1 MYVEIKEGLKRKP
14 KKDERTIVLS
24 QIEALLKDESDIIA
38 NMANV
43 AALLYHSFDYFWVGF
58 YILKDNQLVLGPFQ
72 GPIACTR
79 INLDKGVCGF
89 AATTQMSVVVPDVD
103 KFPGH
108 IACSTES
115 KSEIVIPCVVENKT
129 IFVLDV
135 DSRKLNFFNEKDQK
149 FLEEVVRLL
158 S

>member
-14 KKDERTIVLS
+14 KKDERTIVLN
-24 QIEALLKDESDIIA
+24 QIEALLDDETDIIA
-38 NMANV
+38 NMANI
-43 AALLYHSFDYFWVGF
+43 ASLLYHSFDYFWVGF
-58 YILKDNQLVLGPFQ
+58 YILKENQLVLGPFQ

-108 IACSTES
+108 IACSIES

-135 DSRKLNFFNEKDQK
+135 DSKKLNFFNEKDQK